1 MTVKELVKELK
12 GYDKDAEVYFVKD
25 WERVDEQGV
34 LTAIAPLRSVSEQIE
49 IVDTGLG
56 FDDIHEVL
64 LEFDMEG

>member
-25 WERVDEQGV
+25 WE
-34 LTAIAPLRSVSEQIE
+34 LSEQIE

>member
-12 GYDKDAEVYFVKD
+12 GYVKD
-25 WERVDEQGV
+25 WE
-34 LTAIAPLRSVSEQIE
+34 LSEQIE